1 MHFAS
6 EFLYSGSNAVVPVD
20 SLLRLDK
27 ALVNAEV
34 SNCCKEVA
42 LELELALNERSLG
55 IPLAGDDL
63 CEVLV
68 RSDNGEGSR
77 GSGVLANAAL
87 VIDANIVLNINI
99 EPEGGAVGV
108 VGPYLGVGKGV
119 ELAGLLLGE
128 LGQNICAQLVE
139 PFLVYGFCHNNFL
152 PYDHAVLREQP
163 RQNDRLLKNLL
174 HYSGGGREKQCRKW

>member
-68 RSDNGEGSR
+68 RSDT
-77 GSGVLANAAL
+77 VKVAA
-87 VIDANIVLNINI
+87 
-99 EPEGGAVGV
+99 GAVAS
-108 VGPYLGVGKGV
+108 PTPHL
-119 ELAGLLLGE
+119 
-128 LGQNICAQLVE
+128 
-139 PFLVYGFCHNNFL
+139 
-152 PYDHAVLREQP
+152 
-163 RQNDRLLKNLL
+163 
-174 HYSGGGREKQCRKW
+174 